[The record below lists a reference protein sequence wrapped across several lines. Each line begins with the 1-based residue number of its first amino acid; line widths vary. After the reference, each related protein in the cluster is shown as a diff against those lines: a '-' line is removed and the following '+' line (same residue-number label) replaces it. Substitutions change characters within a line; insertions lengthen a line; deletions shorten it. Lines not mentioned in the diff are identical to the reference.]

1 MRICKRPWRMEG
13 PVNYPNEP
21 ESNPT
26 VAHEETDADTH
37 AITQFGIALALVLV
51 LSQLGL
57 WWLFNSFTR
66 RESKLSPPVSALV
79 RAQAPTEPPEPR
91 LQANPQADMRTMRE
105 REETVLNHYGW
116 VDPNRGVVRIPID
129 RALDLVAERGL
140 PQFKATEAGAG
151 GVKSAKVAATR
162 PETRK

>member
-1 MRICKRPWRMEG
+1 MEE
-13 PVNYPNEP
+13 PVNYPTEP

-26 VAHEETDADTH
+26 VAHEETDADAR
-37 AITQFGIALALVLV
+37 AITRFGIALVLVLV
-51 LSQLGL
+51 LSQLAL

-151 GVKSAKVAATR
+151 GAKSLKSAAR
-162 PETRK
+162 PGTAK

>member
-1 MRICKRPWRMEG
+1 MEG

-26 VAHEETDADTH
+26 VAHEETDADTR

-79 RAQAPTEPPEPR
+79 RAQAPTEPPEPK
-91 LQANPQADMRTMRE
+91 LQANPQSDMRMMRE
-105 REETVLNHYGW
+105 KEDTILNHYGW
-116 VDPNRGVVRIPID
+116 VDPNHGVVRIPVD

-140 PQFKATEAGAG
+140 PQFKATEPGAVG
-151 GVKSAKVAATR
+151 AKSAKVAATR
-162 PETRK
+162 PEMRK

>member
-1 MRICKRPWRMEG
+1 M
-13 PVNYPNEP
+13 NYPNEP

-51 LSQLGL
+51 LSQLAL

-66 RESKLSPPVSALV
+66 LESKLSPPVSALV
-79 RAQAPTEPPEPR
+79 RAQAPTEPPEPK
-91 LQANPQADMRTMRE
+91 LQANPQADMRMMRE
-105 REETVLNHYGW
+105 KEDTILNHYGW
-116 VDPNRGVVRIPID
+116 VNPNHGVVRIPID

-140 PQFKATEAGAG
+140 PQFKATGPSAG
-151 GVKSAKVAATR
+151 GAKAAAKSDTPK
-162 PETRK
+162 

>member
-1 MRICKRPWRMEG
+1 MGE
-13 PVNYPNEP
+13 PVNYPTEP

-26 VAHEETDADTH
+26 VAHEKTDADTH
-37 AITQFGIALALVLV
+37 AITQFGIALVLVLV

-66 RESKLSPPVSALV
+66 RETKLSPQVTALV

-91 LQANPQADMRTMRE
+91 LQASPQADMRMMRE
-105 REETVLNHYGW
+105 KDETILNHYGW

-129 RALDLVAERGL
+129 RALDLIAERGL
-140 PQFKATEAGAG
+140 PQFKATAPSAGVA
-151 GVKSAKVAATR
+151 KSAKSGAVKAAT
-162 PETRK
+162 PK

>member
-1 MRICKRPWRMEG
+1 MEE

-66 RESKLSPPVSALV
+66 LESKLSPPVTALV
-79 RAQAPTEPPEPR
+79 RAQAPTEPPEPK
-91 LQANPQADMRTMRE
+91 LQANPQADMRMMRE
-105 REETVLNHYGW
+105 KEDTILNHYGW
-116 VDPNRGVVRIPID
+116 VNPNHGVVRIPID

-140 PQFKATEAGAG
+140 PQFKATGPSAG
-151 GVKSAKVAATR
+151 GAKAAAKADT
-162 PETRK
+162 PK

>member
-1 MRICKRPWRMEG
+1 MEE
-13 PVNYPNEP
+13 PVNYPTER

-26 VAHEETDADTH
+26 VAHEETDADAR
-37 AITQFGIALALVLV
+37 AITRFGIALVLVLV
-51 LSQLGL
+51 LSQLAL

-105 REETVLNHYGW
+105 REETVLNQYGW

-140 PQFKATEAGAG
+140 PQFKATDAGAG
-151 GVKSAKVAATR
+151 GAKSSKSTARPGTAK
-162 PETRK
+162 

>member
-1 MRICKRPWRMEG
+1 MEG

-26 VAHEETDADTH
+26 VAHEETDADTR

-151 GVKSAKVAATR
+151 GAKSSKSTARPGTAK
-162 PETRK
+162 

>member
-1 MRICKRPWRMEG
+1 MRTCRMLWRMEE
-13 PVNYPNEP
+13 PVNYPTEP

-26 VAHEETDADTH
+26 VAHEKTDADAR
-37 AITQFGIALALVLV
+37 AITQFGIALVLVLL

-57 WWLFNSFTR
+57 WWLFNTFAQ
-66 RESKLSPPVSALV
+66 RESKLSPPVTALV

-105 REETVLNHYGW
+105 KEETVLNHYGW
-116 VDPNRGVVRIPID
+116 VDAGRGVVRIPID

-140 PQFKATEAGAG
+140 PQFKPTAPVTGGA
-151 GVKSAKVAATR
+151 KSAHTA
-162 PETRK
+162 

>member
-1 MRICKRPWRMEG
+1 MEG

-26 VAHEETDADTH
+26 VAHEETDADTR

-66 RESKLSPPVSALV
+66 RESKLSPPVSVLV
-79 RAQAPTEPPEPR
+79 RAQAPTEPPEPK
-91 LQANPQADMRTMRE
+91 LQANPQSDMRMMRE
-105 REETVLNHYGW
+105 KEDTVLNHYGW
-116 VDPNRGVVRIPID
+116 VDPNHGVVRIPVD

-140 PQFKATEAGAG
+140 PQFKATEPGAVG
-151 GVKSAKVAATR
+151 AKSAKVAATR

>member
-1 MRICKRPWRMEG
+1 M
-13 PVNYPNEP
+13 NYPNEP

-37 AITQFGIALALVLV
+37 AITKFGIALALVLV
-51 LSQLGL
+51 LSQLAL

-66 RESKLSPPVSALV
+66 LESKLSPPVSALV

-91 LQANPQADMRTMRE
+91 LQASPQADMRMMRE
-105 REETVLNHYGW
+105 KEDTILNHYGW
-116 VDPNRGVVRIPID
+116 VDPNHGVVRIPVD
-129 RALDLVAERGL
+129 RALDLVAQRGL
-140 PQFKATEAGAG
+140 PQFKATEPGPVGA
-151 GVKSAKVAATR
+151 KSAKVAATR

>member
-1 MRICKRPWRMEG
+1 M
-13 PVNYPNEP
+13 NYPTEP

-26 VAHEETDADTH
+26 VAHEETDADAR
-37 AITQFGIALALVLV
+37 AITRFGIALVLVLV
-51 LSQLGL
+51 LSQLAL
-57 WWLFNSFTR
+57 WWLFNRFTR

-129 RALDLVAERGL
+129 RALDMVAERGL
-140 PQFKATEAGAG
+140 PQFKSTETGAGASKSS
-151 GVKSAKVAATR
+151 KSAAR
-162 PETRK
+162 PGTAK

>member
-1 MRICKRPWRMEG
+1 MEE
-13 PVNYPNEP
+13 PVNYPIEP

-26 VAHEETDADTH
+26 VAHERTDADTR
-37 AITQFGIALALVLV
+37 AITQFGIALVLV
-51 LSQLGL
+51 VMLSQLAL

-66 RESKLSPPVSALV
+66 LESKLNPPVTALV

-105 REETVLNHYGW
+105 KEETVLNHYGW

-129 RALDLVAERGL
+129 RALDLVAEHGL
-140 PQFKATEAGAG
+140 PQFKAADPGAGAAKSP
-151 GVKSAKVAATR
+151 KSAARRGTAK
-162 PETRK
+162 

>member
-1 MRICKRPWRMEG
+1 MRICRKPWRMEE

-66 RESKLSPPVSALV
+66 RESKWRVAGNVLVSA
-79 RAQAPTEPPEPR
+79 
-91 LQANPQADMRTMRE
+91 
-105 REETVLNHYGW
+105 EE
-116 VDPNRGVVRIPID
+116 
-129 RALDLVAERGL
+129 
-140 PQFKATEAGAG
+140 
-151 GVKSAKVAATR
+151 VAAPADAR
-162 PETRK
+162 RAVAGSVGAWRSQ